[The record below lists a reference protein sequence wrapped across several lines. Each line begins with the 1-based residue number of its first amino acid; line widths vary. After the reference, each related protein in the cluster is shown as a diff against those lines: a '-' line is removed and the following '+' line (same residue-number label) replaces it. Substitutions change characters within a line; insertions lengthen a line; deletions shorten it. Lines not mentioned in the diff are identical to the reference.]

1 MLMSYISGIITC
13 VIGLFTVFI
22 GFKDKLLD
30 KVFDE
35 ITELIGVDYRII
47 LLIIFAIY
55 YLILEL
61 IIVCY

>member
-13 VIGLFTVFI
+13 VIGLLLVFI

-35 ITELIGVDYRII
+35 ITKLIGVDYRII